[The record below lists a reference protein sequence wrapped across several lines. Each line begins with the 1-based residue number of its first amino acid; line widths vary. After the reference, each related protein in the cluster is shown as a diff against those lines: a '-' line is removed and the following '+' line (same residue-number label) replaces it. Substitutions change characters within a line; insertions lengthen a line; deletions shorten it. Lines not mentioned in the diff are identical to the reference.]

1 MSWSWAAVQS
11 RADEAATIWDKKG
24 SIGWSLRNA
33 IGEAADGFLFD
44 PEAKKAD
51 QLAHILDKVS
61 SPEAKNALEQAIG
74 LKKSSWFDK
83 LKAGIEEEQAMLGS
97 AAFDAYMEEEPK
109 EIKVK
114 KEPVVD
120 TMDLDAYEEP
130 AVSSSAQAAL
140 SFLDSLAAS
149 IKQQ

>member
-33 IGEAADGFLFD
+33 IGEAADGFLYD

-51 QLAHILDKVS
+51 QLAHILDKVN

-109 EIKVK
+109 EINVK
-114 KEPVVD
+114 KEPLVD
-120 TMDLDAYEEP
+120 AMDLDAYEEP

-140 SFLDSLAAS
+140 SFLDGLAAS